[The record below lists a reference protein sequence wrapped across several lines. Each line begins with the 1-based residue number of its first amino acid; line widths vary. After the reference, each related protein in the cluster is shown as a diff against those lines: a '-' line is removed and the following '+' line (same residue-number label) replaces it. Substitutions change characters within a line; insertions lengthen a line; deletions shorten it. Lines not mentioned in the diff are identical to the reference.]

1 MIFSAHLQQLF
12 STAPTREGENGENNA
27 VRRTIPIIGGGG
39 GVIFSRSPGLSGQQW
54 VKSQSIFP
62 AQISFPADIE
72 RARYEGVHF
81 SLLSS
86 PQVSRILIARIKQTV
101 VISRAAFLLSSSF
114 YWMEG
119 N

>member
-39 GVIFSRSPGLSGQQW
+39 GVIFSRSPELSGQQW

-86 PQVSRILIARIKQTV
+86 PQVSRILIAGSDRQ
-101 VISRAAFLLSSSF
+101 S
-114 YWMEG
+114 
-119 N
+119 